1 MGFLARIFR
10 FLFWVLILS
19 WAVKLLGR
27 ALGSTANQT
36 APSDADNASADEPSV
51 GAKRLVRDPV
61 CGMHMAQEVA
71 PPATAHGDTQDFC
84 SEASPMKFESRVLQ
98 RAASA

>member
-19 WAVKLLGR
+19 WAVKLLAR
-27 ALGSTANQT
+27 ALGSAAKQT
-36 APSDADNASADEPSV
+36 SPSDAGNASAAEPSV

-61 CGMHMAQEVA
+61 CGMHMAQELA
-71 PPATAHGDTQDFC
+71 LPATADGETQYFC
-84 SEASPMKFESRVLQ
+84 SEECRMKFANSVLQ

>member
-19 WAVKLLGR
+19 WAMKLLAR

-36 APSDADNASADEPSV
+36 APSDAENASGNEPSV
-51 GAKRLVRDPV
+51 GTKRLVRDPI
-61 CGMHMAQEVA
+61 CGMHMAQELA
-71 PPATAHGDTQDFC
+71 LPATANGETQYFC
-84 SEASPMKFESRVLQ
+84 SEECRMKFASSVLQ

>member
-19 WAVKLLGR
+19 WAVKLLAR
-27 ALGSTANQT
+27 ALGSAANQT
-36 APSDADNASADEPSV
+36 SPSGAGNASADEPSV

-61 CGMHMAQEVA
+61 CGMHMAQELA
-71 PPATAHGDTQDFC
+71 LPATANGETQYFC
-84 SEASPMKFESRVLQ
+84 SEECRMKFASSVLQ